1 MTAGPRTSFIVLLLT
16 LLTSFPAVAGDYL
29 NSAHGNTSYGVNR
42 LGSPYV
48 AGNCAHCHEQHASID
63 GNEPSPVTDGTPT
76 KHALFTTAYTS
87 ATDNFCVECHDGTT
101 RVANT
106 AIINHSYSYRA
117 GGLTTDFASSIKDI
131 FDLDSLDIAST
142 HNLDDIKTL
151 LSSAAI
157 GIPWGYSSTSH
168 PCEGCHNP
176 HAVQGD
182 PANSDTGRKTAGN
195 RGYPLSRP
203 SQHRPLS
210 GWGVWGDDSTERMST
225 YAAAGRYQAPYYD
238 GSTSNHEP
246 ENTTTDDG
254 SNLTDINTFCT
265 DCHNATNAIYST
277 TLGRPLYK
285 FNWSIEMHGKG
296 SALDLP
302 AKTECQPPFIDSN
315 QGSYILACTDCHE
328 AHGSP
333 NIFLIRPRVNNNAVS
348 LPVGTTYWGELCGSC
363 HAATSDLRAFHHQAN
378 DGYACTDCHESGK
391 GPQVNNC
398 TGCHFH
404 GSYNSTYRLF

>member
-87 ATDNFCVECHDGTT
+87 ATDNFCIECHDGTT

-182 PANSDTGRKTAGN
+182 PANSDTGRKN
-195 RGYPLSRP
+195 RRKSRLSAIASQPAP
-203 SQHRPLS
+203 S
-210 GWGVWGDDSTERMST
+210 VVRM
-225 YAAAGRYQAPYYD
+225 G
-238 GSTSNHEP
+238 
-246 ENTTTDDG
+246 
-254 SNLTDINTFCT
+254 C
-265 DCHNATNAIYST
+265 
-277 TLGRPLYK
+277 LGRRQ
-285 FNWSIEMHGKG
+285 HGKDVNLCRSRAIPG
-296 SALDLP
+296 PLLRRFNI
-302 AKTECQPPFIDSN
+302 QP
-315 QGSYILACTDCHE
+315 
-328 AHGSP
+328 
-333 NIFLIRPRVNNNAVS
+333 
-348 LPVGTTYWGELCGSC
+348 
-363 HAATSDLRAFHHQAN
+363 
-378 DGYACTDCHESGK
+378 
-391 GPQVNNC
+391 
-398 TGCHFH
+398 
-404 GSYNSTYRLF
+404 